1 MWEDVAE
8 KRSQKSSA
16 QTVDMQRPA
25 EVDEWWATHPKPQR
39 GLEEH
44 WYVCARPPC
53 TYLWH
58 FKHFTQYPLRKRQW
72 RYIQTMSTEW
82 MNELLCCFLPCTALV
97 MNELKKIFLSRS
109 LSNGLGTVMDLWFW
123 AMELFSQKHKCIQ
136 CRPIFT
142 TEKNKTGKHIK
153 DLKMTNG

>member
-1 MWEDVAE
+1 MWEDVAK
-8 KRSQKSSA
+8 KRPQKSSP
-16 QTVDMQRPA
+16 QPVDLQRPA
-25 EVDEWWATHPKPQR
+25 EVDEWWTTHPKPQC

-58 FKHFTQYPLRKRQW
+58 FKYFTQYPLRKRQW

-97 MNELKKIFLSRS
+97 MNESKRKKMIPKTLKWAWHRNGLVV
-109 LSNGLGTVMDLWFW
+109 LSNGVIIVRNTNVYSVTLYLQLT
-123 AMELFSQKHKCIQ
+123 K
-136 CRPIFT
+136 
-142 TEKNKTGKHIK
+142 KTDKHIK